1 MLEFKFTDLRR
12 VLKSIWIIKILLLLI
27 NEKYKNINFVD
38 TIFYL
43 YKKGNFNNYFFL
55 FYF

>member
-1 MLEFKFTDLRR
+1 MLVFKITDLRR
-12 VLKSIWIIKILLLLI
+12 VLNSIWIIKILLLLI
-27 NEKYKNINFVD
+27 NEKSKNINFVD